1 MGPRSCE
8 DAVWRIAVKEPAYY
22 YCGMRDKAMILRVH
36 GDYGCHALS
45 WRLRLKV
52 NGGAGP
58 SY

>member
-1 MGPRSCE
+1 MRPWSCE

-22 YCGMRDKAMILRVH
+22 NRGMRDKAMILRVH